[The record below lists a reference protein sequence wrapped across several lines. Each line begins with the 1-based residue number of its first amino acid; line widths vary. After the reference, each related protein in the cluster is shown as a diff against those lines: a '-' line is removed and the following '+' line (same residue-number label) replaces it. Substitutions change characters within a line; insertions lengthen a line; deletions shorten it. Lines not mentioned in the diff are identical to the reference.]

1 MAQVPY
7 SEQTSDTQ
15 VKNGPNA
22 LQKQE
27 WNQYFRTDQ
36 QALSSVLRAGF

>member
-7 SEQTSDTQ
+7 SEQTSGTQ
-15 VKNGPNA
+15 LKNGPNA

-27 WNQYFRTDQ
+27 WNQYFWTEQ
-36 QALSSVLRAGF
+36 QALSSVLHAEF